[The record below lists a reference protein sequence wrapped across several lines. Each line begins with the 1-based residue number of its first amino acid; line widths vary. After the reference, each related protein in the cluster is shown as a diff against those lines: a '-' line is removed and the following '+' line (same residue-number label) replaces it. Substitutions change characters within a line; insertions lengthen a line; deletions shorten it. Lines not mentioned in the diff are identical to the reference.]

1 MTNNKNNKK
10 SIDGSTRDFVP
21 IKEVKDGI
29 VVLEDGTLVAISLA
43 TSINLSLKSFEEQ
56 QGVLN
61 SFKSFLNTLDFSTQI
76 SIQSRKMDINPYI
89 ELLESRLKDQEN
101 DLIKLQTM
109 EYIAF
114 IKNFADN
121 VNVMEKQFFLVTS
134 YRPAT
139 VSTDSG
145 AGMLSGLFGGKKE
158 DSKEAERISFEEG
171 RIQLEQR
178 ISLLQGTLGRTG
190 VKTKLLD
197 TEAVLEVF
205 YSIYNPGAES
215 DLIV

>member
-1 MTNNKNNKK
+1 MAKKN
-10 SIDGSTRDFVP
+10 IQGSTRDFVP

-29 VVLEDGTLVAISLA
+29 IVLEDGTLVAISLA
-43 TSINLSLKSFEEQ
+43 TSINLSLKSYEEQ

-76 SIQSRKMDINPYI
+76 AIQSRKMDIGPYM
-89 ELLESRLKDQEN
+89 ELLEEKLKVQEN
-101 DLIKLQTM
+101 ELIKLQTM
-109 EYIAF
+109 EYINF
-114 IKNFADN
+114 IKNFSEN
-121 VNVMEKQFFLVTS
+121 VNVMDKQFFLVTS
-134 YRPAT
+134 YKPAV
-139 VSTDSG
+139 VSSESG
-145 AGMLSGLFGGKKE
+145 GGFISNLFGKSKKDQS
-158 DSKEAERISFEEG
+158 DSDKLTFEEG

-178 ISLLQGTLGRTG
+178 ISLLQSTLGRTG

-205 YSIYNPGAES
+205 YSIYNPGSES